1 MTDVAIY
8 TINITC
14 ITLMVL
20 LVVILSTA
28 TRLKGGA
35 AYAAIII
42 LVCNTSVYLFNM
54 ARSTG
59 MYDLAATV
67 IYPVQF
73 NALLM
78 PLMWLFVRQELD
90 SSYRFRIKTLL
101 HFLPSLALLIFALVY
116 FQPMPRSKFTDLM
129 LREATGGGSTIVG
142 AVNDLVISIQ
152 VLVYFTLIFRFI
164 TRTQRKLKE
173 YYSDSEYM
181 NVLWIK
187 RVMIFFAVQFLLI
200 LVFYCILFPT
210 IDVWFIPVM
219 NLLASSYLVYNC
231 ITYPT
236 AAYMSRIAFTN
247 PVQTERKTKKKEEPD
262 PETMAAICRQ
272 ITAYLEESEAFK
284 NPDFSLASLS
294 IATGIS
300 QKTISRSINGY
311 CHKNFFDLV
320 NGMRV
325 ENAKNKMRDL
335 QKNYTIE
342 SIATECGFRSHSSFY
357 LVFKKFEGT
366 TPAEWLKNARKSEC
380 SKT

>member
-14 ITLMVL
+14 IALMVL
-20 LVVILSTA
+20 LVVILSAA

-35 AYAAIII
+35 AYAAMII

-59 MYDLAATV
+59 MYDLAAAV
-67 IYPVQF
+67 IYPVQL

-78 PLMWLFVRQELD
+78 PLMWLFVRRGLD

-101 HFLPSLALLIFALVY
+101 HFVPSLALLIFALVY
-116 FQPMPRSKFTDLM
+116 FLPMPRSGFAALM
-129 LREATGGGSTIVG
+129 LREATGGGSTIV
-142 AVNDLVISIQ
+142 ASANDLVISIQ
-152 VLVYFTLIFRFI
+152 VLVYFTFIFRFI
-164 TRTQRKLKE
+164 ARTQHRLKE
-173 YYSDSEYM
+173 YYSDSDYM

-187 RVMIFFAVQFLLI
+187 RVMIFFAGQFLLI

-210 IDVWFIPVM
+210 IDVWFIPIM
-219 NLLASSYLVYNC
+219 NLIASSYLVYNC

-236 AAYMSRIAFTN
+236 AAYVSRIAFTT
-247 PVQTERKTKKKEEPD
+247 PVQTEQKAKEKEEPD
-262 PETMAAICRQ
+262 SEEMAAACRQ
-272 ITAYLEESEAFK
+272 ITAYLEESEAFR
-284 NPDFSLASLS
+284 NPDLSLALLS
-294 IATGIS
+294 VATGIS

-342 SIATECGFRSHSSFY
+342 SIATECGFRSRSSFY